1 MNRMRSNEGSQAALC
16 RGFVATVLL
25 MAGGEASAQVPVDG
39 AYPMQTAPAS
49 ACRLGDWQIG
59 IGDPF
64 IIASREQDPGDGTF
78 VFPVLRNLNGVL
90 FLNWHHDWDV
100 LDGAMPNK
108 PSGRLSRDGGIT
120 WKKQASRMPPGWKV
134 ATGPREITSY
144 WNSFEIPGCPGR
156 YRVATWRSADNGLN
170 WDAMS
175 WTEVAYP
182 GTRGLDIY
190 DPPEQYK
197 QHSTNYKLGHQRAA
211 PPPHMEAFFRQA
223 GTRRRGPGLEPVA
236 GADGALVSLV
246 STRYLPS
253 GQATADEAVYWERL
267 DWKRHAILMQ
277 TSDDRGRTWQF
288 RGVVAH
294 DAEHRVAEFD
304 EEDCFTEPTLAIY
317 PDGEWVCM
325 MRTGSFKPLYLV
337 RSKDGGMTWSQ
348 PVALPVRGVD
358 PHLALLPNGLL
369 ALATGRPDCTLH
381 FSADR
386 GRTWPVSN
394 VLFTVG
400 GNGPGHLA
408 YQGHQDDKTYDGST
422 CNVELTLTDD
432 HTLLY
437 VHDALRC
444 DPDGINGWLKH
455 HGFGRMVGRIVSLR
469 PIDGQQ

>member
-277 TSDDRGRTWQF
+277 TSDDRGRTWQS

-294 DAEHRVAEFD
+294 DAEHRVADPRGARARAVALGSRVLDGDAEPARVVED
-304 EEDCFTEPTLAIY
+304 RRQDQQPDVVPGRRRRLGVRPGRIEEVARQEQEDGPRPGSMREHPRHGEDRDHEQQEVEGREQHRPAVRRARRRPTLSQSPIQRSPRAAGFPGRDDSRTAVAARPPQGPIRAS
-317 PDGEWVCM
+317 DGDFSPQASSRRRGPRP
-325 MRTGSFKPLYLV
+325 RTTPSA
-337 RSKDGGMTWSQ
+337 RRD
-348 PVALPVRGVD
+348 
-358 PHLALLPNGLL
+358 
-369 ALATGRPDCTLH
+369 RP
-381 FSADR
+381 R
-386 GRTWPVSN
+386 
-394 VLFTVG
+394 
-400 GNGPGHLA
+400 
-408 YQGHQDDKTYDGST
+408 
-422 CNVELTLTDD
+422 
-432 HTLLY
+432 
-437 VHDALRC
+437 
-444 DPDGINGWLKH
+444 
-455 HGFGRMVGRIVSLR
+455 
-469 PIDGQQ
+469 